1 MKMATAGAL
10 LLFASI
16 TAFGQ
21 APAFD
26 AASIKPSG
34 PGAIGSTYGFQRGGI
49 EVHNGTL
56 KGLIEMAYGVR
67 DFQITG
73 GPGWLGS
80 AQYNIVA
87 KGPDEPVPAVRLRV
101 QSLLAERFGLQFHRE
116 TREIAEYA
124 LTTAKNGTKL
134 AEASAETASS
144 PAGIHM
150 TCGQMT
156 GTHATIAGLAVYL
169 SRLFDRPVVDRTS
182 FTGAYDFQLHW
193 TPDTACA
200 DGANTDG
207 PSIFT
212 AVQEQ
217 IGLKLETIRG
227 PMEMIVVDRAEK
239 ASEN

>member
-10 LLFASI
+10 LVFASI

-26 AASIKPSG
+26 AASIKPSA
-34 PGAIGSTYGFQRGGI
+34 PGAIGSTYGFQKGGI
-49 EVHNGTL
+49 NVHNGTL

-67 DFQITG
+67 DFQISG
-73 GPGWLGS
+73 GPGWLDS

-87 KGPDEPVPAVRLRV
+87 KGPDEPVAAMRLRV

-124 LTTAKNGTKL
+124 LTLGKNGSKL
-134 AEASAETASS
+134 ARASSETASG

-156 GTHATIAGLAVYL
+156 GTHAGISGLTVYL
-169 SRLFDRPVVDRTS
+169 SRLFDRPVVDRTAL
-182 FTGAYDFQLHW
+182 TGVYDFQLRW

-200 DGANTDG
+200 DGAGTDG

-217 IGLKLETIRG
+217 LGLKLETIRG
-227 PMEMIVVDRAEK
+227 PMEMIVVDRAER
-239 ASEN
+239 ASAN